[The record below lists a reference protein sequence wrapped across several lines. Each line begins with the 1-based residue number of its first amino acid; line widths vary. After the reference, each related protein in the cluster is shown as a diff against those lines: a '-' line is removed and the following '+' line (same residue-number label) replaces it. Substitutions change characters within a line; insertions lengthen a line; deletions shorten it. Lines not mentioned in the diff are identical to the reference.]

1 LSKEISN
8 KLLNSR
14 NKLREGTVLSAALA
28 EVLKRAENL
37 QSNGT
42 AESKKSEEINKME
55 ASGRKY

>member
-1 LSKEISN
+1 
-8 KLLNSR
+8 
-14 NKLREGTVLSAALA
+14 LA